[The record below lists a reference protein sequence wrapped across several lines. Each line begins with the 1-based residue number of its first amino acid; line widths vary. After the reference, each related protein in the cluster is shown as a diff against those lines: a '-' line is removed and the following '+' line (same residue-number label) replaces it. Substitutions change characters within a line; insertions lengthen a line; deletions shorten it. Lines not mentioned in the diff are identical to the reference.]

1 MEYIHRDHQNSE
13 HANHFQQSL
22 VNGVD
27 SIGQVSRHVQ
37 VNIFLFL
44 EEDDYFAVE
53 VDHRDDSS
61 CDSEHVQADER
72 LVHEKAL
79 DSALIFE
86 GVRVRRNQPE
96 RNDHDQ
102 DEPQANLQ
110 RSIER
115 STDSKVTLVRDEH
128 QNSLG
133 DYMRKYKKN

>member
-1 MEYIHRDHQNSE
+1 MTLATEFDICNVTKKV
-13 HANHFQQSL
+13 L
-22 VNGVD
+22 TVMIL
-27 SIGQVSRHVQ
+27 SI
-37 VNIFLFL
+37 LFL

-53 VDHRDDSS
+53 VDHRGDSS
-61 CDSEHVQADER
+61 CDSEHVQADVR

-79 DSALIFE
+79 DFALISE

-110 RSIER
+110 RFIEW